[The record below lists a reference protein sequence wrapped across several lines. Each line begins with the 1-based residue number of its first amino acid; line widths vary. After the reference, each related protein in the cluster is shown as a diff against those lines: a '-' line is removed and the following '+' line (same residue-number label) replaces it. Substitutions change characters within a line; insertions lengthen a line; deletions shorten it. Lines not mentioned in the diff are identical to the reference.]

1 MTGCNSPC
9 QPFQNMSTLQDLSD
23 RVERLLRQHDELRRT
38 NLLLEQQMATLIRER
53 DLLRTRLETAR
64 VRIDGLLQ
72 KTAAVAPATTDARE
86 QVNP

>member
-1 MTGCNSPC
+1 
-9 QPFQNMSTLQDLSD
+9 MSTLQDLSN

-72 KTAAVAPATTDARE
+72 KTAVTALATTEARE